1 MQVII
6 LREAKR
12 NNVAYRPHA
21 LNAMADF
28 AEIRPD
34 LNLLPDAISIV
45 GPVVE
50 DLIDNDKDKM
60 EIDSGHASKAL

>member
-1 MQVII
+1 VII

-21 LNAMADF
+21 LNALADF

-34 LNLLPDAISIV
+34 LDLLPDAISIV
-45 GPVVE
+45 GPIVE
-50 DLIDNDKDKM
+50 DLINGDGDKM
-60 EIDSGHASKAL
+60 EIDSDHASKSL

>member
-1 MQVII
+1 MII

-21 LNAMADF
+21 LNALADF

-34 LNLLPDAISIV
+34 LGLLSDAIKIV
-45 GPVVE
+45 EPIVD
-50 DLIDNDKDKM
+50 DLIDSDNVKM
-60 EIDSGHASKAL
+60 DIDGDHSSKAL